1 MSDSDGRRNPDFDRT
16 TPNIK
21 LPQNSQRPSATRARD
36 DFDRTMINYPAG
48 GEAGR
53 PPAPLSGDAGNKFDL
68 TMVDFSVPLDDE
80 EPENVPRYGAAAS
93 ASARHQPA
101 VAPYPEDAY
110 ESAQYQQPAQTIP
123 LDRGTP
129 AWSKFA
135 LWGLLAFI
143 VLLVLLGAGLA
154 AYLFWP
160 SQTFTLKVMGAPH
173 GSKLYVDD
181 VPVGV
186 SQADGTI
193 VAWGLRPGELRDV
206 RVARDGYV
214 DWRTTVQGE
223 DGTTKE
229 LRVKMMPLP
238 KTEAALPQADAQIE
252 QDLDAFGRARVFGIR
267 FDTGSDIIKDDSK
280 PQLDTIVAILKK
292 RADWS
297 LTIEGHTDSMASPQ
311 YNQDLSQRRAAAVK
325 SYLQARGVD
334 GSRLST
340 VGFGA
345 SRPVASN
352 ETPVGRALNR
362 RVELVRR

>member
-16 TPNIK
+16 TPDIK
-21 LPQNSQRPSATRARD
+21 LPQNSQRPSAPRARD

-53 PPAPLSGDAGNKFDL
+53 QPAPPAGDGGNKFDL
-68 TMVDFSVPLDDE
+68 TMVNFRLPLDDDE
-80 EPENVPRYGAAAS
+80 QEDIPRRSAAA
-93 ASARHQPA
+93 ATAWQQPA
-101 VAPYPEDAY
+101 VASHPAADYQR
-110 ESAQYQQPAQTIP
+110 AQNQQPAQTAP
-123 LDRGTP
+123 LDRQTP

-135 LWGLLAFI
+135 VWGLLAFI

-160 SQTFTLKVMGAPH
+160 SQTFTLKVMEAPH

-193 VAWGLRPGELRDV
+193 VAWGMRPGELRDV

-223 DGTTKE
+223 EGTTKE

-238 KTEAALPQADAQIE
+238 KTEAALPQADAQVE
-252 QDLDAFGRARVFGIR
+252 QDLDAFGRARVFGIG
-267 FDTGSDIIKDDSK
+267 FDTGSDHLKDDSK
-280 PQLDTIVAILKK
+280 PQLNTIVAILKK
-292 RADWS
+292 RTDWS

-311 YNQDLSQRRAAAVK
+311 YNLDLSQRRAAAVK
-325 SYLQARGVD
+325 SYLQAGGVN

>member
-1 MSDSDGRRNPDFDRT
+1 MSDSDRRRNPDFDRT
-16 TPNIK
+16 APNIK
-21 LPQNSQRPSATRARD
+21 LPQNSQQPSAPRARD
-36 DFDRTMINYPAG
+36 EFDRTMINYPAG

-53 PPAPLSGDAGNKFDL
+53 QPAPPAGDVGNKFDL
-68 TMVDFSVPLDDE
+68 TLVGLRLPPDDDE
-80 EPENVPRYGAAAS
+80 PEDVPRRSAAAP
-93 ASARHQPA
+93 RRQPA
-101 VAPYPEDAY
+101 VAPYPEDDY
-110 ESAQYQQPAQTIP
+110 ESAQYQQPAQTVP
-123 LDRGTP
+123 LDSRAP
-129 AWSKFA
+129 ARLKFV
-135 LWGLLAFI
+135 LWGLLGF
-143 VLLVLLGAGLA
+143 VGLLVLLGAGLA
-154 AYLFWP
+154 AYLLWP
-160 SQTFTLKVMGAPH
+160 SQTFTLKVMEAPH

-181 VPVGV
+181 VPIGV

-223 DGTTKE
+223 DGRTKE

-238 KTEAALPQADAQIE
+238 KTEAALPQADDQIE

-267 FDTGSDIIKDDSK
+267 FDTGSDVIKDDSK

-297 LTIEGHTDSMASPQ
+297 LTIEGHTDSLASAQ
-311 YNQDLSQRRAAAVK
+311 YNQELSQRRAAAVK
-325 SYLQARGVD
+325 SYLQARGIA

-362 RVELVRR
+362 RVELVRQ

>member
-21 LPQNSQRPSATRARD
+21 LPQNSQQRSAPRARD
-36 DFDRTMINYPAG
+36 DFDRTMIDYPTG

-53 PPAPLSGDAGNKFDL
+53 HPAPPAGDGGNKFDL
-68 TMVDFSVPLDDE
+68 TMVNFRLPLDDD
-80 EPENVPRYGAAAS
+80 EPEDIPRRSAAA
-93 ASARHQPA
+93 ARQRPA
-101 VAPYPEDAY
+101 VAPYPEADY
-110 ESAQYQQPAQTIP
+110 QRAQNQQPAQTVP
-123 LDRGTP
+123 LDRRTP
-129 AWSKFA
+129 AWSKYIVWIMAA
-135 LWGLLAFI
+135 LM

-154 AYLFWP
+154 AFILWP
-160 SQTFTLKVMGAPH
+160 SQTFTLKVMEAPH

-223 DGTTKE
+223 DGRTKE

-238 KTEAALPQADAQIE
+238 KTEAALPQADAQVE
-252 QDLDAFGRARVFGIR
+252 QDLDAFGRARVFGIS
-267 FDTGSDIIKDDSK
+267 FDTGSDQLKNDSK
-280 PQLDTIVAILKK
+280 PQLDTIAAILKK

-311 YNQDLSQRRAAAVK
+311 FNQDLSQRRAIAVK
-325 SYLQARGVD
+325 GYLQGRGVD

-340 VGFGA
+340 AGFGA